1 MPVQSEARYLDDVL
15 KFEEEDMRSR
25 EAITVLSG
33 EKLLCGQVIGKV
45 GKVLGSSSYSGT
57 GNGTIGTISLG
68 PQAKL
73 GNYKAICTLVIAN
86 SGRFQVIDPDGIG
99 LADALAGTAFT
110 SPQINFTISDGS
122 TDFALGDTFT
132 IPVTVGSLKA
142 KKISFTAVDGTQD
155 AAGVIG
161 DDYDA
166 SAADLKGFAIV
177 REAVVSE
184 QGLRWPVAFTSG
196 GTFEVKA
203 GHAIT
208 GATSTKTAKVVRVDL
223 ASGTWAGGDAAG
235 TFIVE
240 ALSGDFQA
248 ENVDVGTNTNVATVA
263 ATASA
268 AALAQLAAK
277 YILTRKEV

>member
-203 GHAIT
+203 GHVIT

>member
-1 MPVQSEARYLDDVL
+1 MQVQSEARYLDDVL
-15 KFEEEDMRSR
+15 KFEEEDLRSR
-25 EAITVLSG
+25 EQITVASG
-33 EKLLCGQVIGKV
+33 EKLLCGQVIGKI

-68 PQAKL
+68 AQAKL
-73 GNYKAICTLVIAN
+73 GNYKAVCTLVIAN
-86 SGRFQVIDPDGIG
+86 GGRFQVIDPDGIG
-99 LADALAGTAFT
+99 LADALVGTAFT

-132 IPVTVGSLKA
+132 IPVTVGTLKA
-142 KKISFTAVDGTQD
+142 KKIAWTAVDGTQD

-166 SAADLKGFAIV
+166 SAADVKGFAIV
-177 REAVVSE
+177 REAVVAE

-203 GHAIT
+203 GHVIT
-208 GATSTKTAKVVRVDL
+208 GATSAKTAKVVRVDL